1 MIKLQVEKE
10 HARSRLDRY
19 LALALPTFSR
29 ARLQTLIRD
38 GFVKLNG
45 KIPRPRDAVRSGD
58 TVELT
63 EPELEKVE
71 AQPEAIALEILFEDD
86 DLLVLNKPAGIVV
99 HPGAGHQQH
108 TLVNALLAH
117 CQNLSGIGGK
127 ERPGIVHRLDKETS
141 GCLVVAKNDAT
152 HRDLSRQFAA
162 RTMQKIYLALVAG
175 IPRKSS
181 GVIDLAIARHPVHRQ
196 RMAIARRQGRSAKTE
211 YRVLRS
217 GLISETS
224 LRSPVSALRSLP
236 SLPSPSEGRAS
247 ARPSGVS
254 ISSLRSQN
262 SISLVECTLHSGR
275 THQIRVHLH
284 HLGHPVLGDKLY
296 GGKRAG
302 DYPRQMLH
310 AWKLAF
316 THPRTG
322 QVMPFEAPLPPDFA
336 EAMRQIPA
344 NA

>member
-1 MIKLQVEKE
+1 M
-10 HARSRLDRY
+10 
-19 LALALPTFSR
+19 
-29 ARLQTLIRD
+29 
-38 GFVKLNG
+38 
-45 KIPRPRDAVRSGD
+45 
-58 TVELT
+58 ELT
-63 EPELEKVE
+63 EPEIEKVE
-71 AQPEAIALEILFEDD
+71 ALPEKIPLEILFEGD
-86 DLLVLNKPAGIVV
+86 DLLVVNKPAGQVV

-108 TLVNALLAH
+108 TLVNALLAY

-162 RTMQKIYLALVAG
+162 RTMGKIYLALVAG
-175 IPRKSS
+175 VPRKPT

-217 GLISETS
+217 GASS
-224 LRSPVSALRSLP
+224 DASSSFRSAVSAFSL
-236 SLPSPSEGRAS
+236 
-247 ARPSGVS
+247 
-254 ISSLRSQN
+254 I
-262 SISLVECTLHSGR
+262 ECTLHSGR

-310 AWKLAF
+310 ASKLTF
-316 THPRTG
+316 THPRSGELMT
-322 QVMPFEAPLPPDFA
+322 FEAPLPPDFA
-336 EAMRQIPA
+336 EAMRSLD
-344 NA
+344 